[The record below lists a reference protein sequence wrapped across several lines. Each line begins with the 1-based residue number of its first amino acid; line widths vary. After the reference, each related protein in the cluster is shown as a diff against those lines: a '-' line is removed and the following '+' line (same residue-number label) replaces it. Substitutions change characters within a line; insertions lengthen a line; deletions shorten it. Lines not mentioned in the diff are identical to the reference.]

1 MNSIQLVSVALVN
14 REISLKYT
22 VVCLAVNVAV
32 NILPCLQDQSLKYKL
47 FNANQINVLEIYIIM
62 VRMTLKTRRS
72 NKVKCTSSG
81 STTTFLT
88 PYISNP
94 MIFFICQYFYY
105 YTLTSEDDE
114 IWSYFFKQTMVTD
127 EPSSKYS

>member
-1 MNSIQLVSVALVN
+1 MNV
-14 REISLKYT
+14 T
-22 VVCLAVNVAV
+22 V

-62 VRMTLKTRRS
+62 VRMTLKTRTS
-72 NKVKCTSSG
+72 DKVKCTSSG

-94 MIFFICQYFYY
+94 MIFFYLPVF
-105 YTLTSEDDE
+105 LLL
-114 IWSYFFKQTMVTD
+114 
-127 EPSSKYS
+127 YSNF